1 MSVLTFTTNDRFI
14 FRIIKHYSTNPSR
27 QWSNSYEVLA
37 NSTGSLGDLTVLGS
51 ALELFEATLHNT
63 FTVFDRLVISTWVA
77 DSVPYDP
84 DSFYVAELS
93 GAGTRDTSGELE
105 PITTCLSVARQ
116 PTSGRLGHIFY
127 RGVLSQGDTSAP
139 SGITVLNSPAALT
152 SELNDA
158 LTDSELNGYLGL
170 GAEGP
175 LVLAMVNK
183 SGTNTRIVNAL
194 KIAGVVQLPVDHA
207 WFNRTTP

>member
-1 MSVLTFTTNDRFI
+1 MTVLTFTTNDRFI
-14 FRIIKHYSTNPSR
+14 FRIIKHYTTNPSR

-37 NSTGSLGDLTVLGS
+37 NSAGSLGDLTVLGS
-51 ALELFEATLHNT
+51 ALELFEKTLHNT

-84 DSFYVAELS
+84 DAFYVAELT
-93 GAGTRDTSGELE
+93 GAGTRDTTGELE

-127 RGVLSQGDTSAP
+127 RGILCQADTEAP
-139 SGITVLNSPAALT
+139 AGITVLTNPTALGE
-152 SELNDA
+152 ELNDA
-158 LTDSELNGYLGL
+158 LTDSELGGYLGL
-170 GAEGP
+170 GAAGP
-175 LVLAMVNK
+175 LVLAMINK
-183 SGTNTRIVNAL
+183 TGTNTRIINAL
-194 KIAGVVQLPVDHA
+194 KVAGVIQLPVNHA